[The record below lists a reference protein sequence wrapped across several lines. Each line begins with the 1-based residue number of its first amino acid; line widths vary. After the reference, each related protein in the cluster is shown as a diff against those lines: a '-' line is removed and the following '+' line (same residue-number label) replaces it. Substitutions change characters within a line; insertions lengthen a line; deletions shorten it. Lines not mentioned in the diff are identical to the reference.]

1 MQYGISATD
10 YKKNK
15 FILRVIF
22 TSEGDTTIA
31 EVLRVTLSSP
41 GRVCVSQEV
50 LWESLAPL
58 ESQQEL
64 NATPQRAR
72 MLASIQVLRCYLG
85 FHTYYSSMK
94 KALTDEDQF
103 ILNNTCISL
112 STRDIQMYFFF
123 VSCSENLSLT
133 NSLHASWQV
142 VCTK

>member
-1 MQYGISATD
+1 MCPRKYS
-10 YKKNK
+10 
-15 FILRVIF
+15 
-22 TSEGDTTIA
+22 
-31 EVLRVTLSSP
+31 
-41 GRVCVSQEV
+41 
-50 LWESLAPL
+50 ESLAPL

-72 MLASIQVLRCYLG
+72 MLASIQVLHCYLG

-103 ILNNTCISL
+103 ILNITCTSL

-123 VSCSENLSLT
+123 VSCSENPSLT
-133 NSLHASWQV
+133 NSLYASWQV